1 MEAKSVFNRLRN
13 HAGAER
19 DDVVAELLGLSKQ
32 SYGGFK
38 ARGKIRFEALAEYC
52 QHNGISIDSI
62 LFGHDPGEKI
72 NEQLKIENE
81 RLKAKLE
88 IVLELLNKAIGKDK

>member
-1 MEAKSVFNRLRN
+1 MESKLVFNRLRN
-13 HAGAER
+13 HVGVDR
-19 DDVVAELLGLSKQ
+19 DDEVAELLGLSKQ

-38 ARGKIRFEALAEYC
+38 KRKKIPFEALAKYC
-52 QHNGISIDSI
+52 LKHGISIDSI

-88 IVLELLNKAIGKDK
+88 IVRELLTEAIGRDK